1 MSGIDNDS
9 THRLQNAEQRLALA
23 IGRLE
28 AALEAQVAS
37 QAASASQVDPAL
49 AGELSRLQSENGELR
64 ALVGSASERLDGA
77 IAKLKT
83 QLAG

>member
-1 MSGIDNDS
+1 VSGIDNNS
-9 THRLQNAEQRLALA
+9 THRLENAEQRLARA

-28 AALEAQVAS
+28 AALDAQASS
-37 QAASASQVDPAL
+37 QAASANKVDPAL
-49 AGELSRLQSENGELR
+49 AQELSRLQSENGELR
-64 ALVGSASERLDGA
+64 SLVGSASERLDGA

>member
-49 AGELSRLQSENGELR
+49 VGELSRLQNENGELR

-83 QLAG
+83 QLVG

>member
-9 THRLQNAEQRLALA
+9 TDRIKNAEERLARA

-28 AALEAQVAS
+28 AALDAQ
-37 QAASASQVDPAL
+37 SATAPQVDPGL
-49 AGELSRLQSENGELR
+49 AQELSRLQTENGELR
-64 ALVGSASERLDGA
+64 TLVGRAQISLDGT

-83 QLAG
+83 QLTG

>member
-9 THRLQNAEQRLALA
+9 THRLQNAEQRLARA

-28 AALEAQVAS
+28 AALQAQVAS
-37 QAASASQVDPAL
+37 QVASANKVDPAL
-49 AGELSRLQSENGELR
+49 AQELSRLQSENGELR

>member
-9 THRLQNAEQRLALA
+9 SHRLQNAEQRLALS

-28 AALEAQVAS
+28 AVLETQM
-37 QAASASQVDPAL
+37 ASANKADPAL
-49 AGELSRLQSENGELR
+49 AQELGRLQSENGELR
-64 ALVGSASERLDGA
+64 ALVGGASARLDGA

>member
-28 AALEAQVAS
+28 AALEVKAAS
-37 QAASASQVDPAL
+37 QATSAHKVDPAL
-49 AGELSRLQSENGELR
+49 AQELSRLQGENGELR

>member
-28 AALEAQVAS
+28 AALEAK
-37 QAASASQVDPAL
+37 AASASQVDPAL

-64 ALVGSASERLDGA
+64 ALVGNASERLDGA